1 MRIRKKKQK
10 SFINHNVIQVID
22 SGMEQR
28 RSTVINI
35 LSKPELRVDP
45 PSVTVYRGESL
56 HIKCISA
63 DNDLTLPRLGYSWL
77 KNNVLFQ
84 SDPDVQMWEDLYPDG
99 SILKIYNIQVSIN

>member
-1 MRIRKKKQK
+1 
-10 SFINHNVIQVID
+10 
-22 SGMEQR
+22 MEQR

-45 PSVTVYRGESL
+45 PSVTLYRGESL

-63 DNDLTLPRLGYSWL
+63 DNDQTLPRLGYSWL

-99 SILKIYNIQVSIN
+99 SILKIYNIQVSIIYCHSLNFRTRDLLSPIT